1 MELDCET
8 ARTDAVTLVTV
19 QLRNERATDRRV
31 RLENRLD
38 GPVLPPRRNKEPEPG
53 WDSDGVT
60 TVVPPGECVALGYA
74 CPAEPESPA
83 VTVEW
88 VGDAD
93 GTEQEAPVREAMRRL
108 GDARP
113 PRAVLAGEHEPPA
126 AEPPA
131 EPEVEPENGA
141 EDASKPRGDRTGRR
155 ATPPIRVSD
164 DSETVLQPYRER
176 VETVEALG
184 AADVATA
191 AEILEQSGGLTGL
204 EATAAK
210 LDDDAATLR
219 TLAAEATVLAA
230 RAEAATPPTETLRRL
245 S

>member
-1 MELDCET
+1 MATPAIVAALALWPGSAAAQAMPRGDHPMMGWGGMGWMGMLLWILVV
-8 ARTDAVTLVTV
+8 AAVVLLV
-19 QLRNERATDRRV
+19 
-31 RLENRLD
+31 
-38 GPVLPPRRNKEPEPG
+38 
-53 WDSDGVT
+53 
-60 TVVPPGECVALGYA
+60 VALAKRIG
-74 CPAEPESPA
+74 
-83 VTVEW
+83 
-88 VGDAD
+88 
-93 GTEQEAPVREAMRRL
+93 

-131 EPEVEPENGA
+131 AEPPAEPENGT

>member
-74 CPAEPESPA
+74 CPAEPVSPA
-83 VTVEW
+83 VRVEW
-88 VGDAD
+88 IGDAD

-113 PRAVLAGEHEPPA
+113 PRAVLGGKHEPPTA
-126 AEPPA
+126 PQD
-131 EPEVEPENGA
+131 GA
-141 EDASKPRGDRTGRR
+141 EHASTQSGDRTGDGT
-155 ATPPIRVSD
+155 TPPARVPS
-164 DSETVLQPYRER
+164 DSETVLQSYRDR
-176 VETVEALG
+176 VEAVEALG

-191 AEILEQSGGLTGL
+191 AEILEQSGGLAGL

-210 LDDDAATLR
+210 LEDDAATLR
-219 TLAAEATVLAA
+219 TLAAEAAVLAA